1 VRKKPGSTVIVLMPY
16 GVISG
21 RGDSAH
27 PSSANLDAAYAPVNS
42 VLLTS
47 TSMRPNRSTAATAAS
62 TAAAGSVMSSETV
75 SRFSCARSLW
85 SLTGQADTPGSGAT
99 TGTSAP

>member
-42 VLLTS
+42 V
-47 TSMRPNRSTAATAAS
+47 
-62 TAAAGSVMSSETV
+62 
-75 SRFSCARSLW
+75 
-85 SLTGQADTPGSGAT
+85 
-99 TGTSAP
+99 